1 MKKNNTRFTSLCI
14 KEITKNINDDEKKEL
29 ERLLRENASNIM
41 EYNKLKETW
50 NYSSPIKL
58 NYDISEEEEW
68 NKINNAIAEERY
80 NEKGK
85 RHSISE
91 FLDSL
96 FVPKFKNVFALG
108 TVAIVFITALFLLN
122 INNTEQLIKT
132 INTSNNEKLEIVLA
146 DGSVV
151 NLNSGS
157 KIEYYE
163 KFEEDKRE
171 VKLEGEA
178 FFSVKKDGRPF
189 IINTKNAI
197 TKVLGTKFNIW
208 ARAEETRV
216 IVKEGKVSLAEN
228 VNNNEVILTKDE
240 LSKVIKNNKP
250 IEPVKIDSEYMLG
263 WLNGKIVF
271 NNTPLGEIT
280 KELERNYNIKIELT
294 SPEINEISLTGTFEN
309 EKIDTVLTKICLAL
323 SLKYSEHDNVYK
335 VSK

>member
-1 MKKNNTRFTSLCI
+1 MKKTNSRFTSLCI
-14 KEITKNINDDEKKEL
+14 KEITNNINEIEKKEL
-29 ERLLRENASNIM
+29 DKLLNENNSKI
-41 EYNKLKETW
+41 EYKKLKEAW
-50 NYSSPIKL
+50 NYASPVKL
-58 NYDISEEEEW
+58 KYEISEEEEW
-68 NKINNAIAEERY
+68 NKINSAIAEESFNRKT
-80 NEKGK
+80 NNNLFSK
-85 RHSISE
+85 I
-91 FLDSL
+91 LDSIFL
-96 FVPKFKNVFALG
+96 PKVQAAAAIG
-108 TVAIVFITALFLLN
+108 TAVIIITAALLFLN
-122 INNTEQLIKT
+122 ISNTEQVTKT

-157 KIEYYE
+157 KLEYYE
-163 KFEEDKRE
+163 NFEEDKRE

-178 FFSVKKDGRPF
+178 FFSVKSDGRPF

-271 NNTPLGEIT
+271 NNTTLGEIT

-294 SPEINEISLTGTFEN
+294 SPEINGISLTGTFEN
-309 EKIDTVLTKICLAL
+309 EMIDTVLTKICLAL
-323 SLKYSEHDNVYK
+323 NLKYTEHDNVYK

>member
-1 MKKNNTRFTSLCI
+1 MKKTNSRFTSLCI
-14 KEITKNINDDEKKEL
+14 KEITNNINEIEKKEL
-29 ERLLRENASNIM
+29 DNFLKENNNKI
-41 EYNKLKETW
+41 EYKKLKEAW
-50 NYSSPIKL
+50 NFASPVKL
-58 NYDISEEEEW
+58 KYEISEEEEW
-68 NKINNAIAEERY
+68 NKINSAIAEESFNNKTDSNRFS
-80 NEKGK
+80 K
-85 RHSISE
+85 I
-91 FLDSL
+91 LDSIFL
-96 FVPKFKNVFALG
+96 PKIKAAIG
-108 TVAIVFITALFLLN
+108 TAIIIITAALLLLN
-122 INNTEQLIKT
+122 ISNTEQVIKT

-146 DGSVV
+146 DGSIV

-157 KIEYYE
+157 KLEYYE
-163 KFEEDKRE
+163 NFEEDKRE

-271 NNTPLGEIT
+271 NNTPLSEIT
-280 KELERNYNIKIELT
+280 KELERNYNIKIELA

>member
-14 KEITKNINDDEKKEL
+14 KEITKNINEIEKKEL
-29 ERLLRENASNIM
+29 DKLLNENNINKI
-41 EYNKLKETW
+41 EYNKLKEAW
-50 NYSSPIKL
+50 NCASPVKL
-58 NYDISEEEEW
+58 KYEISEEEEW
-68 NKINNAIAEERY
+68 NKINSAIAEESFNKKTNR
-80 NEKGK
+80 NRFSKILE
-85 RHSISE
+85 SI
-91 FLDSL
+91 FL
-96 FVPKFKNVFALG
+96 PKVQAVAAIG
-108 TVAIVFITALFLLN
+108 TAVIIITAALLLLN
-122 INNTEQLIKT
+122 INNTEQVIKT

-157 KIEYYE
+157 KLEYYE
-163 KFEEDKRE
+163 NFEEDKRE

-216 IVKEGKVSLAEN
+216 IVKEGKVSLAES
-228 VNNNEVILTKDE
+228 VGNNKVILTKDE

-271 NNTPLGEIT
+271 NNTTLGEIT